1 MTLHDLLAEIGR
13 AGVTASEAC
22 RDAIEQRLASMFN
35 EDGSPRTLR
44 VTILDRPVDVP
55 IAALAPGST
64 LDMDTLC
71 VDFEAE
77 VTLPMPAAA
86 DKGLKKNATTAKRE
100 AVELVP
106 GAALSLDMRQG
117 LIKRSTRFK
126 VSAQFKMGEPPE
138 TVETLRDS
146 LTELV
151 RTQLRG

>member
-22 RDAIEQRLASMFN
+22 RDAIEKRLVSMFN

-55 IAALAPGST
+55 IATLAPGST
-64 LDMDTLC
+64 LDMSTLC

-77 VTLPMPAAA
+77 VTLPMTPA

-106 GAALSLDMRQG
+106 GATLSLDMRQG

-138 TVETLRDS
+138 TVEALRDS

-151 RTQLRG
+151 RNQLRG

>member
-35 EDGSPRTLR
+35 ADGSPRTR
-44 VTILDRPVDVP
+44 TVTILGNQVDVP
-55 IAALAPGST
+55 IAALAPGSV
-64 LDMDTLC
+64 LDMETLC

-77 VTLPMPAAA
+77 VTLPMTEA

-100 AVELVP
+100 AVDIVP

-126 VSAQFKMGEPPE
+126 VSAQFRMGEPPE
-138 TVETLRDS
+138 TVEALRDS

-151 RTQLRG
+151 RNQLRG

>member
-22 RDAIEQRLASMFN
+22 RDAIEKRLASMFN

-77 VTLPMPAAA
+77 VTLPMTPA

-106 GAALSLDMRQG
+106 GATLSLDMRQG

-138 TVETLRDS
+138 TVEALRDS

-151 RTQLRG
+151 RNQLRG